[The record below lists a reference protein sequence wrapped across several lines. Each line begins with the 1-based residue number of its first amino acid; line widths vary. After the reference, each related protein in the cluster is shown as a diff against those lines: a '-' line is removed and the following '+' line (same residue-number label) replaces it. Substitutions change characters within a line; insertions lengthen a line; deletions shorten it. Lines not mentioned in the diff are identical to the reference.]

1 MPGASWSFYFWQPAT
16 RLNNAPMA
24 GTTAQPSH
32 EGPHKKETKT
42 GSHHSEKYQR
52 RTSHRETGG
61 GGGMGEEDG
70 LKKSCAMA
78 NAAQRKISMPLN
90 HMKVALK

>member
-1 MPGASWSFYFWQPAT
+1 MV
-16 RLNNAPMA
+16 

-32 EGPHKKETKT
+32 EAPHKKETKT
-42 GSHHSEKYQR
+42 GSHHSEKYQWR
-52 RTSHRETGG
+52 KSHRET
-61 GGGMGEEDG
+61 GEEDG

-90 HMKVALK
+90 HMKVAQK